1 MSYSSSRFCDRD
13 ENNTVVFCI
22 FIVVKV
28 VVLRVFLLVV
38 FMVFLL
44 VVFIVFLLIV
54 LIVFLLVVFV
64 DFLEVKLMVFLGV
77 VLVSGRSPP
86 EIESVANRDEAELPE
101 VVFSELRQHVVGH
114 VLVPEGGHQVLQP
127 LVVEEGVEGISGV
140 ALHSAE
146 QDTGG
151 AIHC

>member
-1 MSYSSSRFCDRD
+1 MSYSSSRFFDRD
-13 ENNTVVFCI
+13 ENVVFCI

-101 VVFSELRQHVVGH
+101 IGVSELRQHVVGNI
-114 VLVPEGGHQVLQP
+114 LFIKGGHQVLQA
-127 LVVEEGVEGISGV
+127 LVVEEGEEWISWGAV
-140 ALHSAE
+140 HSAE
-146 QDTGG
+146 QDTTGEKY
-151 AIHC
+151 C